1 MNQLVSVLSSLI
13 IFYRTLHTVD
23 NQILS
28 HIRLFPK
35 DIIDDN
41 PLVITNED
49 SLSRLDDKNWTS
61 ITVKEELFEE
71 IQNELI
77 LSDYPHVQFIYIQE
91 GSFEK
96 VSSLTV
102 SNLPELKTLIIGD
115 NSFFI
120 TSNLDLSSM
129 IKLMMK

>member
-1 MNQLVSVLSSLI
+1 M
-13 IFYRTLHTVD
+13 
-23 NQILS
+23 
-28 HIRLFPK
+28 
-35 DIIDDN
+35 
-41 PLVITNED
+41 ITNED

-61 ITVKEELFEE
+61 ITIKEELFEE

-77 LSDYPHVQFIYIQE
+77 LSDYPHVQFIRIQE
-91 GSFEK
+91 GSLEK

-102 SNLPELKTLIIGD
+102 SNLPELKTLIIED

>member
-1 MNQLVSVLSSLI
+1 M
-13 IFYRTLHTVD
+13 
-23 NQILS
+23 
-28 HIRLFPK
+28 
-35 DIIDDN
+35 
-41 PLVITNED
+41 ITNED

-77 LSDYPHVQFIYIQE
+77 LSDYPHVQFIRIQE

-102 SNLPELKTLIIGD
+102 SNLPEFKTLIIGD

>member
-1 MNQLVSVLSSLI
+1 M
-13 IFYRTLHTVD
+13 
-23 NQILS
+23 
-28 HIRLFPK
+28 
-35 DIIDDN
+35 
-41 PLVITNED
+41 ITNED

-71 IQNELI
+71 IQNELK
-77 LSDYPHVQFIYIQE
+77 LSDYPHVQFIHIQE

-102 SNLPELKTLIIGD
+102 SNLPEFKTLIIGD

>member
-1 MNQLVSVLSSLI
+1 M
-13 IFYRTLHTVD
+13 
-23 NQILS
+23 
-28 HIRLFPK
+28 
-35 DIIDDN
+35 
-41 PLVITNED
+41 ITNED

-102 SNLPELKTLIIGD
+102 SNLPELKTLIIED

-129 IKLMMK
+129 IKPMMK